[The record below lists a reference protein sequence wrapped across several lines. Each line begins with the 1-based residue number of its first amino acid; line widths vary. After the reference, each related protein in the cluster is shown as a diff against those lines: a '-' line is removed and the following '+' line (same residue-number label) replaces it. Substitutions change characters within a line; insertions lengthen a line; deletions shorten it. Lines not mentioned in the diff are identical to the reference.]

1 MEISEATPIDPRIK
15 KEQIFLKN
23 IKKIEELD
31 KLVTD
36 ISDLY
41 DQGLSDIA
49 YLRFKNQIFGNS
61 LSASSYTE
69 GPSLRFIEINENEGY
84 KIVEANEQFLLSE
97 DSQDKEI
104 LEEIEENEKTGLLDE
119 NELLEVKT
127 EEKIL
132 CRFGISVRDP
142 IIYHAQRAFLQ
153 CVEKLIQLKN
163 EYNRIGVYQKNM

>member
-15 KEQIFLKN
+15 KEEIFLKN

-61 LSASSYTE
+61 LSAFSYTD
-69 GPSLRFIEINENEGY
+69 GPSLRFIEINEKEGY
-84 KIVEANEQFLLSE
+84 KLVEGNQQFLHSE
-97 DSQDKEI
+97 DSKDKEI
-104 LEEIEENEKTGLLDE
+104 IEVIIVFFFTLITTQSQNTRSDIKARFTHCLLDS
-119 NELLEVKT
+119 L
-127 EEKIL
+127 
-132 CRFGISVRDP
+132 D
-142 IIYHAQRAFLQ
+142 
-153 CVEKLIQLKN
+153 
-163 EYNRIGVYQKNM
+163 